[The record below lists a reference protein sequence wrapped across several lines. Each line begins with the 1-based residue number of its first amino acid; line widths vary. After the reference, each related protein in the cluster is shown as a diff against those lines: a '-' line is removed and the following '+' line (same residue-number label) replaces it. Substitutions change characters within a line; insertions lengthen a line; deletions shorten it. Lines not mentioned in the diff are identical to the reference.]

1 MTPAQCRAA
10 RGLLQWSQ
18 GELAKRS
25 GLSIATVVDHELERR
40 TVADDSIKKMRLAL
54 ESGGVEFTGG
64 KRPGVRM
71 AR

>member
-1 MTPAQCRAA
+1 
-10 RGLLQWSQ
+10 
-18 GELAKRS
+18 LAKRS

-64 KRPGVRM
+64 KRPG
-71 AR
+71 